1 MGQRARLGTGNV
13 STLPKTIKQLE
24 ERRRKLGRT
33 TILGTVAFIGA
44 LAAVTAE
51 AAKTVHHRELCVGHG
66 SGCYKTVQ
74 AAVDA
79 ARAGDTIR
87 IGRGTF
93 AGGVRIRASVD
104 LVGAGARLTTIRGGG
119 PVLTIGAFGA
129 AREPTVAITGVT
141 ITGGLTRSSAES
153 RKLVGKPGAVALGGG
168 IEVPPASRFKDGATV
183 TITDSVITGNRAS
196 PSTTVPSGLPC
207 GPACPFALAGGGAID
222 NWGRMTLTNVIVSH
236 NSADGSLASD
246 ADAGGIYTP
255 QGHLTLRH
263 SVVTGNR
270 AVVSRPYGRFAEGGG
285 VDISSTPFFLRPRQ
299 QISTLTID
307 ASRITANAVRL
318 SEGFP
323 SDIEAHANTG
333 GILIAGDDDC
343 TKPTSGC
350 ARATIRQS
358 LVSGNTATASNT
370 AGDATGFG
378 GGIVVDGSLV
388 LSTSLVRDNRVRVT
402 VPAGSTAGASG
413 DSGGIG
419 MGGYATITDSRL
431 IDNSVIVTA
440 PAGTASAM
448 FAAISAGNEAFP
460 TTINHSNISRN
471 QLAASTTSGSAIAQG
486 AGIGHLGGAPFVLQ
500 DTNVARN
507 IATANG
513 PSGTDQGG
521 GIWNGRLDPSSSLGP
536 LRLTDSTIAR
546 NVLKVNAGI
555 TAQGGGIFT
564 IARPTIHHTTIAH
577 NRPDQCHGC

>member
-1 MGQRARLGTGNV
+1 MKLVRITFLG
-13 STLPKTIKQLE
+13 L
-24 ERRRKLGRT
+24 
-33 TILGTVAFIGA
+33 VAFIGA
-44 LAAVTAE
+44 LAAATAE
-51 AAKTVHHRELCVGHG
+51 AAQPAHHRELCVGRG

-79 ARAGDTIR
+79 ARSGDTVR

-93 AGGVRIRASVD
+93 AGGVRIRASIHV
-104 LVGAGARLTTIRGGG
+104 VGAGARLTTIRGGG

-129 AREPTVAITGVT
+129 AREPSVSITGVEV
-141 ITGGLTRSSAES
+141 TGGVTHSSAQSEAV
-153 RKLVGKPGAVALGGG
+153 VGKAGVLALGGG
-168 IEVPPASRFKDGATV
+168 IEVPPGRGFSDGATV
-183 TITDSVITGNRAS
+183 TIRDSVITRNLVAPSAS
-196 PSTTVPSGLPC
+196 VQSGLPC
-207 GPACPFALAGGGAID
+207 GSACPFALAGGGGVD
-222 NWGRMTLTNVIVSH
+222 NWGSMTITNTVVSDNRAGGPLT
-236 NSADGSLASD
+236 SD
-246 ADAGGIYTP
+246 ADAGGIFSP
-255 QGHLTLRH
+255 QGHLALRH

-270 AVVSRPYGRFAEGGG
+270 AVVSRPHGRFAEGGG

-318 SEGFP
+318 NEGFP

-333 GILIAGDDDC
+333 GVLIAGDDDC

-350 ARATIRQS
+350 VRATIRQS
-358 LVSGNTATASNT
+358 LVSGNTATASNA

-413 DSGGIG
+413 DSAGIG

-431 IDNSVIVTA
+431 IGNSVSVTA
-440 PAGTASAM
+440 PGGTASAM
-448 FAAISAGNEAFP
+448 FAAISAGNGTFA
-460 TTINHSNISRN
+460 TTITHSDISRN
-471 QLAASTTSGSAIAQG
+471 QLAASTASGSAIAQG

-500 DTNVARN
+500 DTDVARN
-507 IATANG
+507 IASANG

-521 GIWNGRLDPSSSLGP
+521 GIWNGSLDPTSSLGP
-536 LRLTDSTIAR
+536 LRLIDSTVAQ
-546 NVLKVNAGI
+546 NVLNASAGI

-564 IARPTIHHTTIAH
+564 IAKPSIRHTTIAH

>member
-1 MGQRARLGTGNV
+1 MKLARITFLG
-13 STLPKTIKQLE
+13 L
-24 ERRRKLGRT
+24 
-33 TILGTVAFIGA
+33 VAFIGA
-44 LAAVTAE
+44 LVAATAE
-51 AAKTVHHRELCVGHG
+51 AAQLAHHSELCVGRG

-79 ARAGDTIR
+79 ARSGDTVR
-87 IGRGTF
+87 LGRGTF
-93 AGGVRIRASVD
+93 AGGVTIRASIHV
-104 LVGAGARLTTIRGGG
+104 VGAGARLTTIRGGG

-129 AREPTVAITGVT
+129 AREPSVSITGVEV
-141 ITGGLTRSSAES
+141 TGGVTHSSVQSPAV
-153 RKLVGKPGAVALGGG
+153 VGKAGVLALGGG
-168 IEVPPASRFKDGATV
+168 IEVPPGRGFSDGATV
-183 TITDSVITGNRAS
+183 TIRDSVITRNLVAPSAS
-196 PSTTVPSGLPC
+196 VQSGLPC
-207 GPACPFALAGGGAID
+207 GSACPFALAGGGGVD
-222 NWGRMTLTNVIVSH
+222 NWGSMTIINTAVSDNRAGGPLT
-236 NSADGSLASD
+236 SD
-246 ADAGGIYTP
+246 ADAGGIFSP
-255 QGHLTLRH
+255 QGHLTLRR

-270 AVVSRPYGRFAEGGG
+270 ALVSRPHGRFAEGGG

-318 SEGFP
+318 NEGFP

-333 GILIAGDDDC
+333 GVLIAGDDDC

-350 ARATIRQS
+350 VRATIRQS

-413 DSGGIG
+413 DSAGIG

-431 IDNSVIVTA
+431 IGNSVSVTA
-440 PAGTASAM
+440 PGGTASAM
-448 FAAISAGNEAFP
+448 FAAISAGNGTFA
-460 TTINHSNISRN
+460 TTITHSDISRN
-471 QLAASTTSGSAIAQG
+471 QLAASTASGSAIAQG

-500 DTNVARN
+500 DTDVARN
-507 IATANG
+507 IASANG

-521 GIWNGRLDPSSSLGP
+521 GIWNGSLDPTSSLGP
-536 LRLTDSTIAR
+536 LRLIDSTVAQ
-546 NVLKVNAGI
+546 NVLNASAGI

-564 IARPTIHHTTIAH
+564 IAKPSIRHTTIAH